1 MAMGEFSLTVLSI
14 ASLLAVGMT
23 TPGIASPTSGATELQ
38 LAQRPNCNN
47 PQTQSEMNIC
57 AGIAYQNA
65 DRKLN
70 QVYRQLLPKL
80 SAARKQ
86 KLITAQQAWIKFRD
100 SSCEFER
107 SEFEGGSIAPMI
119 YSNCLADVTEQR
131 TKDLRR
137 YLENGDL

>member
-1 MAMGEFSLTVLSI
+1 MGKFLLTVLSI
-14 ASLLAVGMT
+14 ASLLAVGMAT
-23 TPGIASPTSGATELQ
+23 RGIASPTSAATNLQ

-57 AGIAYQNA
+57 ASIAYQNA

-86 KLITAQQAWIKFRD
+86 KLISAQQAWIKFRD

-107 SEFEGGSIAPMI
+107 SAYEGGSMAPMI
-119 YSNCLADVTEQR
+119 YGFCLADVTEQR
-131 TKDLRR
+131 TKDLQR
-137 YLENGDL
+137 YLEDSDL

>member
-1 MAMGEFSLTVLSI
+1 MGKFLLTVLSI
-14 ASLLAVGMT
+14 ASLFAVGMT
-23 TPGIASPTSGATELQ
+23 TPGIASPTSGSTNLH

-47 PQTQSEMNIC
+47 PQTQSQMNIC
-57 AGIAYQNA
+57 ASIAYQNA

-86 KLITAQQAWIKFRD
+86 KLIAAQQAWIKFRD

-107 SEFEGGSIAPMI
+107 SAYEGGSLAPMI
-119 YSNCLADVTEQR
+119 YGFCLANVTEQR

-137 YLENGDL
+137 YLEDSDL

>member
-1 MAMGEFSLTVLSI
+1 MDKFLLTLLSI
-14 ASLLAVGMT
+14 ASLLAVAMA
-23 TPGIASPTSGATELQ
+23 TPSIASPASGTTNLQ
-38 LAQRPNCNN
+38 LAQNPNCNN

-57 AGIAYQNA
+57 ASIAYQNA

-107 SEFEGGSIAPMI
+107 SAYEGGSMAPMI
-119 YSNCLADVTEQR
+119 YGFCLADVTEQR

-137 YLENGDL
+137 YLEDSDL

>member
-1 MAMGEFSLTVLSI
+1 MHKFLLTLLSI
-14 ASLLAVGMT
+14 ASLLAVGMA
-23 TPGIASPTSGATELQ
+23 TPSIAGPTSAATNLQ

-57 AGIAYQNA
+57 ASIAYQNA

-86 KLITAQQAWIKFRD
+86 KLISAQQAWIKFRD

-107 SEFEGGSIAPMI
+107 SAYEGGSIAPMI
-119 YSNCLADVTEQR
+119 YGFCLANVTEQR
-131 TKDLRR
+131 TKDLQR
-137 YLENGDL
+137 YLEDSDL

>member
-1 MAMGEFSLTVLSI
+1 MHKFLLTLLSI
-14 ASLLAVGMT
+14 ASLFAVGMA
-23 TPGIASPTSGATELQ
+23 TPSIASPTFAATNLQ

-57 AGIAYQNA
+57 ASIAYQNA

-86 KLITAQQAWIKFRD
+86 KLISAQQAWIKFRD

-107 SEFEGGSIAPMI
+107 SAYEGGSIAPMI
-119 YSNCLADVTEQR
+119 YSNCLANVTEQR

-137 YLENGDL
+137 YLEDSDL

>member
-1 MAMGEFSLTVLSI
+1 MHKFLLTLLSI
-14 ASLLAVGMT
+14 ASLFAVGMA
-23 TPGIASPTSGATELQ
+23 TPSIASPTSAATNLQ

-57 AGIAYQNA
+57 ASIAYQNA

-70 QVYRQLLPKL
+70 QVYRQLLPRL

-107 SEFEGGSIAPMI
+107 SAYEGGSIAPMI
-119 YSNCLADVTEQR
+119 YGFCLANVTEQR
-131 TKDLRR
+131 TKDLQR
-137 YLENGDL
+137 YLEDSDL

>member
-1 MAMGEFSLTVLSI
+1 MHKFLLTLLSI
-14 ASLLAVGMT
+14 ASLFAVGMA
-23 TPGIASPTSGATELQ
+23 TPGIASPTSAATNLQ

-47 PQTQSEMNIC
+47 PQTQSQMNIC
-57 AGIAYQNA
+57 ASIAYQNA

-86 KLITAQQAWIKFRD
+86 KLIAAQQAWIKFRD

-119 YSNCLADVTEQR
+119 YGFCLADVTEQR
-131 TKDLRR
+131 TKDLQR
-137 YLENGDL
+137 YLEDSDL

>member
-1 MAMGEFSLTVLSI
+1 MHKFLLTLLSI
-14 ASLLAVGMT
+14 ASLFAVGMA
-23 TPGIASPTSGATELQ
+23 TPSIASPTSAATNLQ

-57 AGIAYQNA
+57 ASIAYQNA

-70 QVYRQLLPKL
+70 QVYRQLLPRL

-86 KLITAQQAWIKFRD
+86 KLISAQQAWIKFRD

-107 SEFEGGSIAPMI
+107 SAYEGGSLAPMI
-119 YSNCLADVTEQR
+119 YGFCLANVTEQR

-137 YLENGDL
+137 YLEDSDL

>member
-1 MAMGEFSLTVLSI
+1 MGKFLLTVLSI
-14 ASLLAVGMT
+14 ASLLAVGMAT
-23 TPGIASPTSGATELQ
+23 RGIASPTSAATNLQ

-57 AGIAYQNA
+57 ASIAYQNA

-80 SAARKQ
+80 SASRKQ
-86 KLITAQQAWIKFRD
+86 KLISAQQAWIKFRD
-100 SSCEFER
+100 SSCEFET
-107 SEFEGGSIAPMI
+107 SAYEGGSIAPMI

-131 TKDLRR
+131 TKDLQR
-137 YLENGDL
+137 YLEVSDR

>member
-1 MAMGEFSLTVLSI
+1 MGNFLLTVSSI
-14 ASLLAVGMT
+14 ASLFAVGMA
-23 TPGIASPTSGATELQ
+23 TPSIASPASGTTNLQ
-38 LAQRPNCNN
+38 LAQNPNCNN
-47 PQTQSEMNIC
+47 PQTQSQMNIC
-57 AGIAYQNA
+57 ASIAYQNA

-107 SEFEGGSIAPMI
+107 SAYEGGSLAPMI
-119 YSNCLADVTEQR
+119 YGFCLADVTEQR

-137 YLENGDL
+137 YLEDSDL

>member
-1 MAMGEFSLTVLSI
+1 MGKFLLTVLSI
-14 ASLLAVGMT
+14 ASLFAVGMAAR
-23 TPGIASPTSGATELQ
+23 GIASPTSAATNWQ

-47 PQTQSEMNIC
+47 PQTQSQMNIC

-70 QVYRQLLPKL
+70 QVYGQLLPKL

-86 KLITAQQAWIKFRD
+86 KLISAQQAWIKFRD

-107 SEFEGGSIAPMI
+107 SAFEGGSIAPMI
-119 YSNCLADVTEQR
+119 YSNCLAAVTEQR
-131 TKDLRR
+131 TKDLQR
-137 YLENGDL
+137 YLEDSDR

>member
-1 MAMGEFSLTVLSI
+1 MDKFLLTLLSI
-14 ASLLAVGMT
+14 ASLLAVAMA
-23 TPGIASPTSGATELQ
+23 TPSIASPASGTTNLQ
-38 LAQRPNCNN
+38 LAQNPNCNN

-57 AGIAYQNA
+57 ASIAYQNA

-86 KLITAQQAWIKFRD
+86 KLIAAQQAWIKFRD

-107 SEFEGGSIAPMI
+107 SAYEGGSLAPMI
-119 YSNCLADVTEQR
+119 YGNCLAAVTEQR

-137 YLENGDL
+137 YLEDSDR

>member
-1 MAMGEFSLTVLSI
+1 MGNFLLTVSSIAGLFAVGMATPSI
-14 ASLLAVGMT
+14 ASPASGT
-23 TPGIASPTSGATELQ
+23 TNLQ
-38 LAQRPNCNN
+38 LAQNPNCNN
-47 PQTQSEMNIC
+47 PQTQSQMNIC
-57 AGIAYQNA
+57 ASIAYQNA

-107 SEFEGGSIAPMI
+107 SAYEGGSIAPMI
-119 YSNCLADVTEQR
+119 YGFCLANVTEQR
-131 TKDLRR
+131 TKDLQR
-137 YLENGDL
+137 YLEDSDL

>member
-1 MAMGEFSLTVLSI
+1 MGNFLLTVSSI
-14 ASLLAVGMT
+14 ASLFAVGMA
-23 TPGIASPTSGATELQ
+23 TPSIASPASGTTNLQ
-38 LAQRPNCNN
+38 LAQNPNCNN
-47 PQTQSEMNIC
+47 PQTQSQMNIC
-57 AGIAYQNA
+57 ASIAYQNA

-107 SEFEGGSIAPMI
+107 SAYEGGSMAPMI
-119 YSNCLADVTEQR
+119 YGFCLAAVTEQR

-137 YLENGDL
+137 YLEDSDL

>member
-1 MAMGEFSLTVLSI
+1 MDKFLLTLLSI
-14 ASLLAVGMT
+14 ASLLAVAMA
-23 TPGIASPTSGATELQ
+23 TPSIASPASGTTNLQ
-38 LAQRPNCNN
+38 LAQNPNCNN

-57 AGIAYQNA
+57 ASIAYQNA

-107 SEFEGGSIAPMI
+107 SAYEGGSIAPMI
-119 YSNCLADVTEQR
+119 YGNCLANVTEQR

-137 YLENGDL
+137 YLEDSDL

>member
-1 MAMGEFSLTVLSI
+1 MHKFLLTLLSI
-14 ASLLAVGMT
+14 ASLLAVGMA
-23 TPGIASPTSGATELQ
+23 TPSIAGPTSAATNLQ

-57 AGIAYQNA
+57 ASIAYQNA

-107 SEFEGGSIAPMI
+107 SAYEGGSLAPMI
-119 YSNCLADVTEQR
+119 YGFCLANVTEQR
-131 TKDLRR
+131 AKDLRR
-137 YLENGDL
+137 YLEDSDL

>member
-1 MAMGEFSLTVLSI
+1 MGKFLLTILSI
-14 ASLLAVGMT
+14 ASLFAVGMAT
-23 TPGIASPTSGATELQ
+23 RGIASPTSAATNLQ

-57 AGIAYQNA
+57 ASIAYQNA

-107 SEFEGGSIAPMI
+107 SAYEGGSIAPMI
-119 YSNCLADVTEQR
+119 YGFCLANVTEQR

-137 YLENGDL
+137 YLEDSDL

>member
-1 MAMGEFSLTVLSI
+1 MDKFLLTVLSI
-14 ASLLAVGMT
+14 ASLFAVGMT
-23 TPGIASPTSGATELQ
+23 TPGIASPTSGATNLQ

-47 PQTQSEMNIC
+47 PQTQSQMNIC
-57 AGIAYQNA
+57 ASIAYQNA

-70 QVYRQLLPKL
+70 QVYQQLLPKL

-86 KLITAQQAWIKFRD
+86 KLIAAQQAWIKFRD

-107 SEFEGGSIAPMI
+107 SAYEGGSIAPMI
-119 YSNCLADVTEQR
+119 YSNCLANVTEQR

-137 YLENGDL
+137 YLEDSDL

>member
-1 MAMGEFSLTVLSI
+1 MGKFLLTVLSI
-14 ASLLAVGMT
+14 ASLLAVGMAT
-23 TPGIASPTSGATELQ
+23 RGIASPTSAATNLQ

-57 AGIAYQNA
+57 ASIAYQNA

-80 SAARKQ
+80 SASRKQ
-86 KLITAQQAWIKFRD
+86 KLISAQQAWIKFRD

-107 SEFEGGSIAPMI
+107 SAYEGGSLAPMI
-119 YSNCLADVTEQR
+119 YGFCLANVTEQR
-131 TKDLRR
+131 TKDLQR
-137 YLENGDL
+137 YLEDSDL

>member
-1 MAMGEFSLTVLSI
+1 MHKFLLTLLSI
-14 ASLLAVGMT
+14 ASLFAVGMA
-23 TPGIASPTSGATELQ
+23 TPSIASPTFAATNLQ

-57 AGIAYQNA
+57 ASIAYQNA

-80 SAARKQ
+80 SASRKQ
-86 KLITAQQAWIKFRD
+86 KLISAQQAWIKFRD

-107 SEFEGGSIAPMI
+107 SAYEGGSMAPMI
-119 YSNCLADVTEQR
+119 YGFCLAAVTEQR
-131 TKDLRR
+131 TKDLQR
-137 YLENGDL
+137 YLEDSDL

>member
-1 MAMGEFSLTVLSI
+1 MDKFLLTLLSI
-14 ASLLAVGMT
+14 ASLLAVAMA
-23 TPGIASPTSGATELQ
+23 TPSIASPASGTTNLQ
-38 LAQRPNCNN
+38 LAQNPNCNN

-57 AGIAYQNA
+57 ASIAYQNA

-107 SEFEGGSIAPMI
+107 SAYEGGSLAPMI
-119 YSNCLADVTEQR
+119 YGYCLAAVTEQR
-131 TKDLRR
+131 TKDLQR
-137 YLENGDL
+137 YLENSDL

>member
-1 MAMGEFSLTVLSI
+1 MGKFLLTVLSI
-14 ASLLAVGMT
+14 ASLLAVGMAT
-23 TPGIASPTSGATELQ
+23 RGIASPTSAATNLQ

-57 AGIAYQNA
+57 ASIAYQNA

-86 KLITAQQAWIKFRD
+86 KLISAQQAWIKFRD

-107 SEFEGGSIAPMI
+107 SAYEGGSLAPMI
-119 YSNCLADVTEQR
+119 YGFCLANVTEQR

-137 YLENGDL
+137 YLEDSDL

>member
-1 MAMGEFSLTVLSI
+1 MGKFLLTVLSI
-14 ASLLAVGMT
+14 ASLLAVGMAT
-23 TPGIASPTSGATELQ
+23 RGIASPTSAATNLQ

-57 AGIAYQNA
+57 ASIAYQNA

-80 SAARKQ
+80 SASRKQ
-86 KLITAQQAWIKFRD
+86 KLISAQQAWIKFRD

-107 SEFEGGSIAPMI
+107 SAYERGSLAPMI
-119 YSNCLADVTEQR
+119 YGFCLANVTEQR

-137 YLENGDL
+137 YLEDSDL

>member
-1 MAMGEFSLTVLSI
+1 MGKFLLTVLSI
-14 ASLLAVGMT
+14 ASLLAVGMAT
-23 TPGIASPTSGATELQ
+23 RGIASPTSAATNLQ

-57 AGIAYQNA
+57 ASIAYQNA

-80 SAARKQ
+80 SASRKQ
-86 KLITAQQAWIKFRD
+86 KLISAQQAWIKFRD
-100 SSCEFER
+100 SSCEFET
-107 SEFEGGSIAPMI
+107 SAYEGGSMAPMI
-119 YSNCLADVTEQR
+119 YGFCLADVTEQR

-137 YLENGDL
+137 YLEDSDL

>member
-1 MAMGEFSLTVLSI
+1 MHKFLLTLLSI
-14 ASLLAVGMT
+14 ASLLAVGMA
-23 TPGIASPTSGATELQ
+23 TPSIAGPTSAATNLQ

-57 AGIAYQNA
+57 ASIAYQNA

-107 SEFEGGSIAPMI
+107 SAYEGGSMAPMI
-119 YSNCLADVTEQR
+119 YGFCLADVTEQR

-137 YLENGDL
+137 YLEDSDL

>member
-1 MAMGEFSLTVLSI
+1 MDKFLLTLLSI
-14 ASLLAVGMT
+14 ASLLAVAMA
-23 TPGIASPTSGATELQ
+23 TPSIASPASGTTNLQ
-38 LAQRPNCNN
+38 LAQNPNCNN
-47 PQTQSEMNIC
+47 PQTQSQMNIC
-57 AGIAYQNA
+57 ASIAYQNA

-107 SEFEGGSIAPMI
+107 SAYEGGSIAPMI
-119 YSNCLADVTEQR
+119 YGNCLAAVTEQR

-137 YLENGDL
+137 YLEDSDL

>member
-1 MAMGEFSLTVLSI
+1 MGKFLLTVLSI
-14 ASLLAVGMT
+14 ASLLAVGMAT
-23 TPGIASPTSGATELQ
+23 RGIASPTSAATNLQ

-57 AGIAYQNA
+57 ASIAYQNA

-107 SEFEGGSIAPMI
+107 SAYEGGSLAPMI
-119 YSNCLADVTEQR
+119 YGFCLANVTEQR
-131 TKDLRR
+131 AKDLRR
-137 YLENGDL
+137 YLEDSDL

>member
-1 MAMGEFSLTVLSI
+1 MDKFLLTLLSI
-14 ASLLAVGMT
+14 ASLLAVAMA
-23 TPGIASPTSGATELQ
+23 TPSIASPASGTTNLQ
-38 LAQRPNCNN
+38 LAQNPNCNN

-57 AGIAYQNA
+57 ASIAYQNA

-86 KLITAQQAWIKFRD
+86 KLIAAQQAWIKFRD

-107 SEFEGGSIAPMI
+107 SAYEGGSMAPMI
-119 YSNCLADVTEQR
+119 YGFCLADVTEQR

-137 YLENGDL
+137 YLEDSDL

>member
-1 MAMGEFSLTVLSI
+1 MHKFLLTLLSI
-14 ASLLAVGMT
+14 ASLFAVGMA
-23 TPGIASPTSGATELQ
+23 TPGIASPTSAATNLQ

-47 PQTQSEMNIC
+47 PQTQSQMNIC
-57 AGIAYQNA
+57 ASIAYQNA

-86 KLITAQQAWIKFRD
+86 KLIAAQQAWIKFRD

-107 SEFEGGSIAPMI
+107 SAFEGGSIAPMI
-119 YSNCLADVTEQR
+119 YGFCLANVTEQR

-137 YLENGDL
+137 YLEDSDL

>member
-1 MAMGEFSLTVLSI
+1 
-14 ASLLAVGMT
+14 
-23 TPGIASPTSGATELQ
+23 
-38 LAQRPNCNN
+38 
-47 PQTQSEMNIC
+47 MNIC
-57 AGIAYQNA
+57 ASIAYQNA

-107 SEFEGGSIAPMI
+107 SAYEGGSIAPMI
-119 YSNCLADVTEQR
+119 YGFCLANVTEQR

-137 YLENGDL
+137 YLEDSDL

>member
-1 MAMGEFSLTVLSI
+1 MRCSH
-14 ASLLAVGMT
+14 
-23 TPGIASPTSGATELQ
+23 LQ

-57 AGIAYQNA
+57 ASIAYQNA

-86 KLITAQQAWIKFRD
+86 KLISAQQAWIKFRD

-107 SEFEGGSIAPMI
+107 TAFEGGSIAPMI
-119 YSNCLADVTEQR
+119 YSNCLAAVTEQR
-131 TKDLRR
+131 TNDLRR
-137 YLENGDL
+137 YLEDSDL

>member
-1 MAMGEFSLTVLSI
+1 MDKFLLTLLSI
-14 ASLLAVGMT
+14 ASLLAVAMA
-23 TPGIASPTSGATELQ
+23 TPSIASPASGTTNLQ
-38 LAQRPNCNN
+38 LAQNPNCNN

-57 AGIAYQNA
+57 ASIAYQNA

-86 KLITAQQAWIKFRD
+86 KLISAQQAWIKFRD

-107 SEFEGGSIAPMI
+107 SAFEGGSIAPMI
-119 YSNCLADVTEQR
+119 YSNCLAAVTEQR
-131 TKDLRR
+131 TKDLQR
-137 YLENGDL
+137 YLEDSDR

>member
-1 MAMGEFSLTVLSI
+1 MHKFLLTLLSI
-14 ASLLAVGMT
+14 ASLFAVGMA
-23 TPGIASPTSGATELQ
+23 TPSIASPTSAATNLQ

-57 AGIAYQNA
+57 ASIAYQNA

-107 SEFEGGSIAPMI
+107 SAYEGGSLAPMI
-119 YSNCLADVTEQR
+119 YGFCLANVTEQR

-137 YLENGDL
+137 YLEDSDL

>member
-1 MAMGEFSLTVLSI
+1 MGKFLLTVLSI
-14 ASLLAVGMT
+14 ASLLAVGMAT
-23 TPGIASPTSGATELQ
+23 RGIASPTSAATNLQ

-57 AGIAYQNA
+57 ASIAYQNA

-86 KLITAQQAWIKFRD
+86 KLIAAQQAWIKFRD

-107 SEFEGGSIAPMI
+107 SAYEGGSMAPMI
-119 YSNCLADVTEQR
+119 YGFCLAAVTEQR

-137 YLENGDL
+137 YLEDSDL